1 MIRDG
6 IRPFS
11 LPSRSSVAERR
22 PYKPVVAGSIPAG
35 RTGSACPRR
44 AAQTPNQ
51 ALQQTGAACA
61 LSGIRR
67 SPSGPGC

>member
-11 LPSRSSVAERR
+11 LPSRSSAAERR

-35 RTGSACPRR
+35 RTGSTRPRR

-61 LSGIRR
+61 LFEAC
-67 SPSGPGC
+67 SPLSGPGC

>member
-6 IRPFS
+6 ICPIS

-35 RTGSACPRR
+35 RILPSRLPCLRMVSCAR
-44 AAQTPNQ
+44 ASRA
-51 ALQQTGAACA
+51 GA
-61 LSGIRR
+61 
-67 SPSGPGC
+67 

>member
-35 RTGSACPRR
+35 RTGRSPSPVP
-44 AAQTPNQ
+44 QTPNQ
-51 ALQQTGAACA
+51 ARSRPTGQDRFPELWLA
-61 LSGIRR
+61 RR
-67 SPSGPGC
+67 T